1 MISAPSGNLG
11 QLCGIEHAMQPF
23 AGRID
28 RVDEVASILDAHG
41 DAAPAVGFEFGNQGR
56 KRRVAGDATPVIVL
70 TARDQISD
78 RIVY

>member
-28 RVDEVASILDAHG
+28 RVDEAASILESFRLAVDDFSLAHEPHLG
-41 DAAPAVGFEFGNQGR
+41 QIRHGAIRAAS
-56 KRRVAGDATPVIVL
+56 T
-70 TARDQISD
+70 
-78 RIVY
+78 